1 MPGSIPADCNQCGWK
16 LETTEGV
23 PVLLSNADRSSP
35 TFRDYSANYDRIA
48 NDDLAASIQPPAY
61 LALQA
66 ETLFSYLP
74 HLTGRRVCE
83 LGIGQGLLFEKLF
96 AARPAS
102 LTGIDISLAYLRRH
116 ASQAGPGLSLALAN
130 AENMPYAD
138 EFDVM
143 IASEILEHVLNVGDL
158 LISLHRSLAQGG
170 RLFVRVP
177 YKEDLRQ
184 YARQNGCPYPFVH
197 LRSFTRSSLVDL
209 LRHAGFRARRLRYD
223 GHYGG
228 SRRRLTS
235 AMLLLTPRLL
245 ERLLEDG
252 VPRRNASSH
261 LLGLLMRPI
270 TLTGEFEK
278 V

>member
-1 MPGSIPADCNQCGWK
+1 MPGSIPADCSQCGWK

-23 PVLLSNADRSSP
+23 PVLLSNGDRSSP

-48 NDDLAASIQPPAY
+48 DDDLAASIQPPAY

-74 HLTGRRVCE
+74 PLAGRRVCE
-83 LGIGQGLLFEKLF
+83 LGIGQGLLFEKLL
-96 AARPAS
+96 AAHPAS

-116 ASQAGPGLSLALAN
+116 ASQGHPGLSLALAN
-130 AENMPYAD
+130 AENIPYAD

-158 LISLHRSLAQGG
+158 LISLHRSLADGG

-209 LRHAGFRARRLRYD
+209 LRHAGFRARRIRYD

-228 SRRRLTS
+228 SRRRLTG
-235 AMLLLTPRLL
+235 AALRLRPALLD
-245 ERLLEDG
+245 RLLEDG
-252 VPRRNASSH
+252 VPRRSVGPRV
-261 LLGLLMRPI
+261 LGLMLRPI

>member
-1 MPGSIPADCNQCGWK
+1 MPGSIPADCNLCGWK
-16 LETTEGV
+16 LETTGGV

-48 NDDLAASIQPPAY
+48 DDDLAASIQPPAY

-74 HLTGRRVCE
+74 PLLGSRVCE

-96 AARPAS
+96 AAHPAC
-102 LTGIDISLAYLRRH
+102 LTGIDISLAYLGRH
-116 ASQAGPGLSLALAN
+116 ASQARPGLSLVLAN
-130 AENMPYAD
+130 GENMPYAD
-138 EFDVM
+138 EFDVI
-143 IASEILEHVLNVGDL
+143 IASEILEHVLNIGDL
-158 LISLHRSLAQGG
+158 LISLHRSLADGG
-170 RLFVRVP
+170 KLFVRVP

-228 SRRRLTS
+228 SRRRLTG
-235 AMLLLTPRLL
+235 AMLRLTP
-245 ERLLEDG
+245 RLLEDG
-252 VPRRNASSH
+252 VPRRNVSSH
-261 LLGLLMRPI
+261 VLGLLMRPI

>member
-1 MPGSIPADCNQCGWK
+1 MPGSIPADCSLCGWK
-16 LETTEGV
+16 LETTGGV

-48 NDDLAASIQPPAY
+48 DDDLAASIQPPAY

-74 HLTGRRVCE
+74 SLPGRRVCE
-83 LGIGQGLLFEKLF
+83 IGIGQGRLFEKLS

-102 LTGIDISLAYLRRH
+102 LTGIDISVAYLRRH
-116 ASQAGPGLSLALAN
+116 APQARPGLSLALAN
-130 AENMPYAD
+130 AENMPYSD
-138 EFDVM
+138 EFDVI

-158 LISLHRSLAQGG
+158 LISLNRSLVKGG
-170 RLFVRVP
+170 KLFVRVP

-228 SRRRLTS
+228 SRRRLTGG
-235 AMLLLTPRLL
+235 MVRLMPRLL
-245 ERLLEDG
+245 EDD
-252 VPRRNASSH
+252 VPRRNVSSH
-261 LLGLLMRPI
+261 MLGLLLRPI